1 MRYPGFWQRRGLLAR
16 LLWPLGRLVCVEAAR
31 RRARATRE
39 APACPTIVVGNVTVG
54 GTGKTPVVM
63 ALVAALR
70 EAGYTPGVISRGFGV
85 KVGIEPVDLAEAVEP
100 SSCGDEPWLIHRR
113 TQAPVVVHPRRR
125 QAADQL
131 LARYPEVDVIVS
143 DDGLQHHR
151 LPRTLEW
158 VVVDGRR
165 GLGNGWCLPAGP
177 LRESADVLAQV
188 DAVLVNGGEPIEVLP
203 APVAAG
209 WRIDF
214 APAALVDAYDDREL
228 PVAGLA
234 GQSVLA
240 VAGIGNPERFF
251 AMLEALGARVTRRAL
266 DDHAAPTPAQARAWL
281 ADGRPVV
288 MTQKDAVKWPERPT
302 RPGQMLVVQGG
313 IQLPDELMQA
323 TLTTL
328 GRLAAGHP
336 HPDDSTR

>member
-1 MRYPGFWQRRGLLAR
+1 MRYPGFWQRRGPLAR
-16 LLWPLGRLVCVEAAR
+16 LLWPLGWLVCGEAAR
-31 RRARATRE
+31 RRRKAHRE
-39 APACPTIVVGNVTVG
+39 APACPLIVVGNVTVG

-63 ALVAALR
+63 ALVEALR
-70 EAGYTPGVISRGFGV
+70 QAGYTPGVISRGFGV
-85 KVGIEPVDLAEAVEP
+85 KVGIEPVDLVEADDP

-177 LRESADVLAQV
+177 LRESVAVLDEV
-188 DAVLVNGGEPIEVLP
+188 DAVLVNGGEPAELVPGL
-203 APVAAG
+203 ATDT
-209 WRIDF
+209 WRVDF
-214 APAALVDAYDDREL
+214 APIVLVDAFDDREL
-228 PVAGLA
+228 PVDGLT
-234 GQSVLA
+234 GQAVLA
-240 VAGIGNPERFF
+240 VAGIGNPDRFF
-251 AMLEALGARVTRRAL
+251 AMLEAHGARVARRAL
-266 DDHAAPTPAQARAWL
+266 DDHAAPTVSQARAWM

-302 RPGQMLVVQGG
+302 RPGQVLVVQGG
-313 IQLPDELMQA
+313 IQLPAALMQK

-328 GRLAAGHP
+328 AAGRS